1 MGVPSD
7 RQLEVCRRH
16 GLEPRAPEP
25 MLALALR
32 TLGDSPL
39 HGSRIELP
47 EGGNVSWFIH
57 AGEYSE
63 AEDFYQPV
71 HAAHLAELLPEVLD
85 YLYLPPGARF
95 LIDGDGYE
103 DVWLE
108 PASA

>member
-39 HGSRIELP
+39 HGSRIEL
-47 EGGNVSWFIH
+47 
-57 AGEYSE
+57 
-63 AEDFYQPV
+63 
-71 HAAHLAELLPEVLD
+71 LPEVLD

-95 LIDGDGYE
+95 IIDGDGYE